1 VQFLILKRRLFAHAS
16 PCGTMLSGRFSLYI
30 ALATSA
36 LGAQLTRLPNP
47 KPGQFLELSPNSG
60 QKKDLAHSCLVGTGV
75 EETLDKLSYAL
86 FERAAD
92 RKAGG
97 LKDAVSLASGALPA
111 SEVNSVF
118 AKASTARLQK
128 WFDAV
133 SRTERKLKH
142 TVSFSGYNPLD
153 LLLPLDNLSAP
164 SNATQ
169 VLPPACPAFVPKDD
183 PYWSQEEPYW
193 VEDVDGVMRPY
204 AVCMYSKN
212 CTQNFTNIQ
221 RVSSLR
227 AVIHATHQL
236 LQKNKASYMLY
247 GGTAIGAHRCEDVLP
262 WDVDTDITVNQD
274 DFGGLVR
281 LLDNAKPRL
290 HDEKQ
295 YQGHTGRWI
304 DLAEHGVPGFTLM
317 EKFPGCL
324 PLIVVDQQTGFFTD
338 MFPMKA
344 HAETIYT
351 PWVRGRVSCNSWEF
365 SGCNWN
371 LCDTWATANTLP
383 TTGCQIHKT
392 PKVSCAHDTAAFL
405 QEYYGS
411 SIGKPDRPV
420 RDKALLQTANQDKT
434 EDPASGVYFVIITV
448 AFAVPVVMGC
458 IGVPVAAVIFT
469 FYLGLYMTWAML
481 TYATRGES
489 YNSGILVLNALL
501 FKLLISFGLW
511 RSWEGASFLELPQAA
526 WQSRGTLVQY
536 VVPASLYALSDV
548 IRVNALRAL
557 DASTFA
563 ILFNSRMLFLA
574 FVWQWVMDRK
584 LFAIHWLSLLFVMVG
599 CCLKEYPNIDD
610 DSHAARHWA
619 YVEIAI
625 LGVITSFAT
634 VWNEMLLQKRSEVG
648 VSLQNLA
655 MYMWGTI
662 FTIVM
667 VCVWSIWNPSE
678 FNNPLDTH
686 AWKAIWGRPLVLTSA
701 LVLAIY
707 GVATAYFLRY
717 LSNITRE
724 VTLGA
729 AAPLLSVVMDFFL
742 FKITMGAIEYVGLIL
757 VLLGVV
763 LFAFKPVLAIDAE
776 RRSKSPKESSRSPR
790 EPSREPGDGSST
802 IDTPT
807 KETN

>member
-1 VQFLILKRRLFAHAS
+1 
-16 PCGTMLSGRFSLYI
+16 
-30 ALATSA
+30 
-36 LGAQLTRLPNP
+36 
-47 KPGQFLELSPNSG
+47 
-60 QKKDLAHSCLVGTGV
+60 VGVGV

-86 FERAAD
+86 FERADD
-92 RKAGG
+92 RKASGV
-97 LKDAVSLASGALPA
+97 KDAVSLASSILPE
-111 SEVNSVF
+111 SEVHSVF
-118 AKASTARLQK
+118 TKASTARLQK
-128 WFDAV
+128 WLDAV
-133 SRTERKLKH
+133 ARTEHKLKH
-142 TVSFSGYNPLD
+142 TLSLSGGKPDLD
-153 LLLPLDNLSAP
+153 WVPSLDNLSTT
-164 SNATQ
+164 SNSTP
-169 VLPPACPAFVPKDD
+169 VLPPACPAFVSKDD
-183 PYWSQEEPYW
+183 AYWSQEESYW
-193 VEDVDGVMRPY
+193 VEDVDGVIRPY

-212 CTQNFTNIQ
+212 CTQNFTNFQ

-236 LQKNKASYMLY
+236 LQKNKATYMLY

-262 WDVDTDITVNQD
+262 WDYDTDITVNQD
-274 DFGGLVR
+274 DFGSLVH
-281 LLDNAKPRL
+281 LLQNASSS
-290 HDEKQ
+290 EKQ
-295 YQGHTGRWI
+295 YQGHSGRWI

-344 HAETIYT
+344 YDDTIYS

-371 LCDTWATANTLP
+371 LCDTWSSANTLP
-383 TTGCQIHKT
+383 TTGCQIHKS
-392 PKVSCAHDTAAFL
+392 PKVSCAHDTSAFL

-411 SIGKPDRPV
+411 TIDKPDRPV
-420 RDKALLQTANQDKT
+420 RGKAVKDMSFVQTSPDKT
-434 EDPASGVYFVIITV
+434 DDPAGGIYFVIISV
-448 AFAVPVVMGC
+448 AFLVPVIMGC
-458 IGVPVAAVIFT
+458 IGVPVAVVVFT

-511 RSWEGASFLELPQAA
+511 RAWEGASFLQLPQVA
-526 WQSRGTLVQY
+526 WQSRSTLLQY

-584 LFAIHWLSLLFVMVG
+584 LFAIHWLSLLCVMVG

-619 YVEIAI
+619 YIEIAI

-634 VWNEMLLQKRSEVG
+634 VWNEMLLQKRSDVG

-655 MYMWGTI
+655 MYIWGTI

-667 VCVWSIWNPSE
+667 VCVHHVWNPSE
-678 FNNPLDTH
+678 FNNPLDAQ

-701 LVLAIY
+701 LVLAMY

-776 RRSKSPKESSRSPR
+776 SRSKSPKMASPR
-790 EPSREPGDGSST
+790 EPGDESKT
-802 IDTPT
+802 IDTPR
-807 KETN
+807 KETD

>member
-1 VQFLILKRRLFAHAS
+1 
-16 PCGTMLSGRFSLYI
+16 M
-30 ALATSA
+30 
-36 LGAQLTRLPNP
+36 
-47 KPGQFLELSPNSG
+47 
-60 QKKDLAHSCLVGTGV
+60 D
-75 EETLDKLSYAL
+75 
-86 FERAAD
+86 
-92 RKAGG
+92 
-97 LKDAVSLASGALPA
+97 
-111 SEVNSVF
+111 VF
-118 AKASTARLQK
+118 AMKPY
-128 WFDAV
+128 DN
-133 SRTERKLKH
+133 
-142 TVSFSGYNPLD
+142 TVYSPW
-153 LLLPLDNLSAP
+153 SA
-164 SNATQ
+164 
-169 VLPPACPAFVPKDD
+169 
-183 PYWSQEEPYW
+183 
-193 VEDVDGVMRPY
+193 
-204 AVCMYSKN
+204 
-212 CTQNFTNIQ
+212 
-221 RVSSLR
+221 
-227 AVIHATHQL
+227 
-236 LQKNKASYMLY
+236 
-247 GGTAIGAHRCEDVLP
+247 
-262 WDVDTDITVNQD
+262 
-274 DFGGLVR
+274 
-281 LLDNAKPRL
+281 
-290 HDEKQ
+290 
-295 YQGHTGRWI
+295 
-304 DLAEHGVPGFTLM
+304 
-317 EKFPGCL
+317 
-324 PLIVVDQQTGFFTD
+324 
-338 MFPMKA
+338 
-344 HAETIYT
+344 
-351 PWVRGRVSCNSWEF
+351 GRVSCDTLGEF
-365 SGCNWN
+365 AGCRWI
-371 LCDTWATANTLP
+371 LCDTWSTSNTLP
-383 TTGCQIHKT
+383 TSVCYIHDNKQA
-392 PKVSCAHDTAAFL
+392 CAKNTAGFL
-405 QEYYGS
+405 EEYYGP
-411 SIGKPDRPV
+411 SIDKPDRPV
-420 RDKALLQTANQDKT
+420 RTTQASNPPLSALLQRSPGETS
-434 EDPASGVYFVIITV
+434 DPPSSIYFVIITI
-448 AFAVPVVMGC
+448 AFALPIVMGV
-458 IGVPVAAVIFT
+458 IGVPLAAVVFT

-511 RSWEGASFLELPQAA
+511 RAWEGSSFLQLPQIA
-526 WQSRGTLVQY
+526 WQARGTLLQY
-536 VVPASLYALSDV
+536 VVPAGLYALSDI
-548 IRVNALRAL
+548 IRVEALQAL